1 MRKIVLTSRFKKSL
15 RKYIKGNKHL
25 EKQVEETL
33 KQMVIDLSAITLAT
47 HKLKGDLEGFRA
59 CSCGYDCRIVFV
71 IEKDITT
78 NEELLVLLNIGSHD
92 QVY

>member
-15 RKYIKGNKHL
+15 RKYIKGNKYL

-33 KQMVIDLSAITLAT
+33 KQMVMDLSATNLAT
-47 HKLKGDLEGFRA
+47 HKLKGDLESFRA
-59 CSCGYDCRIVFV
+59 CSCGYDCRIIFV
-71 IEKDITT
+71 IEKDVTT
-78 NEELLVLLNIGSHD
+78 NEDLLVLLNIGSHD